1 MINIFGYILIEC
13 EGILLVAAYMEC
25 LLAAFNAELF
35 SSPCLRDMVLC
46 KSQHLAMNSSTNIS
60 IVKEHEGTQSTP
72 LEINFVIQC
81 SRHMLSAV
89 LLLWQGINRKY

>member
-13 EGILLVAAYMEC
+13 EGILIVAAYMGC

-35 SSPCLRDMVLC
+35 SGPCLRNMVLC
-46 KSQHLAMNSSTNIS
+46 KSQHLAMNSSTNIP
-60 IVKEHEGTQSTP
+60 IVKEHKDTQSTP

-81 SRHMLSAV
+81 SRYILSTV
-89 LLLWQGINRKY
+89 LLPWQGINTK